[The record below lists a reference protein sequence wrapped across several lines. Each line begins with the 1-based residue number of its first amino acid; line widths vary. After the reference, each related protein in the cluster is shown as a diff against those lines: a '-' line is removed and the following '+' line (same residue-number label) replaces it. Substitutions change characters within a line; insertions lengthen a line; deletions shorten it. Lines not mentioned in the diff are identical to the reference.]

1 MRLKACLPIGL
12 LGLASLA
19 ALALA
24 PAHAFTPAA
33 SPMASPIACGR
44 PVSSWGAATANDV
57 RVSLLRVETV
67 PTSPPGT
74 PSTATEQLQVLA
86 EIRLEH
92 LGTLPA
98 EIRLTEVTL
107 ADCAGHRYAA
117 DVPPGTPAPGVV
129 PVAPGQALTLTVQFT
144 VPMGTLPVRLII
156 PIHREGLTGGRVEF
170 PLVIPEPA
178 PCTPARTP
186 ESTEAGDISSST
198 TTPADATSEPGEGR
212 SANVEQIEMTP
223 GCS

>member
-1 MRLKACLPIGL
+1 MRLKACLPIGFF
-12 LGLASLA
+12 GLASLA

-57 RVSLLRVETV
+57 RVSLLRVETI
-67 PTSPPGT
+67 PTTSPGT
-74 PSTATEQLQVLA
+74 PSAAVAQLHVLA
-86 EIRLEH
+86 ELRFEH

-98 EIRLTEVTL
+98 EIRLTEITL

-129 PVAPGQALTLTVQFT
+129 PVAPGQAQTLTVQFT

-156 PIHREGLTGGRVEF
+156 PIHREGLTGGGVEF
-170 PLVIPEPA
+170 PLVALDRAHCPPA
-178 PCTPARTP
+178 A
-186 ESTEAGDISSST
+186 AGAGEDLSSSAT
-198 TTPADATSEPGEGR
+198 TSTDSPAEGR
-212 SANVEQIEMTP
+212 NDDTAGGQVLP
-223 GCS
+223 GC